1 MRWVCVLCAAMSI
14 EFTPETAVKAGEE
27 LADQARAQGADK
39 FITPGARPITYGSA
53 ETAGLRE

>member
-1 MRWVCVLCAAMSI
+1 MSI